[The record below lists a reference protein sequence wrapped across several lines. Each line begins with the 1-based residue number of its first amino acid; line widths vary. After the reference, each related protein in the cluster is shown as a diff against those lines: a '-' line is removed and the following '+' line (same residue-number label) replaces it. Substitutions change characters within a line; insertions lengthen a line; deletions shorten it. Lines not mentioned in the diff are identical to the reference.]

1 MGKPRPREG
10 KKPDWQLPQRTSR
23 TSERMGIQRSL
34 HLSIITI
41 YYFQENINIIIPQII
56 KKPKQKQSVSTFQ
69 RENLYQICVIKSLH
83 QLKALE
89 CAAVV
94 VVLVLVIIICKI
106 ERSLSIS

>member
-56 KKPKQKQSVSTFQ
+56 KKAKAKAVSEHISK
-69 RENLYQICVIKSLH
+69 RK
-83 QLKALE
+83 
-89 CAAVV
+89 
-94 VVLVLVIIICKI
+94 
-106 ERSLSIS
+106 SISNLCNKVIASTESP